1 MSEGKTGGRFVPPTW
16 RKPDGTPL
24 SCREKLKVLNEN
36 LEELRQMA
44 QDALEDAIV
53 MGCDEAQVRETL
65 DRLIASLENPY
76 KSGQER

>member
-1 MSEGKTGGRFVPPTW
+1 MSDADQGSFVPPVW
-16 RKPDGTPL
+16 RRPDGVPL

-53 MGCDEAQVRETL
+53 MGCDEAQVRDTL
-65 DRLIASLENPY
+65 GRLMQGLKNPY
-76 KSGQER
+76 AGSGSR